1 MDKELREN
9 LRKVVSWGEA
19 HTDWKKAIDGVSK
32 SKRGVRPPGSPHSA
46 WELLDHM
53 RIAQSD
59 ILDFCRNPKH
69 ASPKWPEGYW
79 PNTPAPANDE
89 AWDKAVEQFQ
99 KDNQALA
106 DLVMDS
112 NQDLFAPI
120 ANGTGQTILREVL
133 LLVDHNSYHL
143 GQFVLVRRLLGD
155 WPKE

>member
-46 WELLDHM
+46 WELLEHM
-53 RIAQSD
+53 RLAQWD
-59 ILDFCRNPKH
+59 ILDFCRNLKH
-69 ASPKWPEGYW
+69 SSPKWPEGYW
-79 PNTPAPANDE
+79 PKNPAPPNDE
-89 AWDKAVEQFQ
+89 AWDNAVEQFQ
-99 KDNQALA
+99 TDNQGLA
-106 DLVMDS
+106 DLVMDTK
-112 NQDLFAPI
+112 QDLFAPI
-120 ANGTGQTILREVL
+120 AHGTGQTILREVL